1 MNLLI
6 FCLQVSLACLAI
18 HVSIAHQGMIFN
30 WLYAP
35 AKLLLV
41 DWLAKPLFDC
51 MVCMASFWTVFI
63 WTVQVKPVTFELLF
77 AILIVGG
84 LNKLICAFL
93 ERSTDYG
100 C

>member
-1 MNLLI
+1 
-6 FCLQVSLACLAI
+6 
-18 HVSIAHQGMIFN
+18 
-30 WLYAP
+30 
-35 AKLLLV
+35 
-41 DWLAKPLFDC
+41 
-51 MVCMASFWTVFI
+51 MASFWTVFI

-77 AILIVGG
+77 AVLIVGG

>member
-1 MNLLI
+1 MDFI
-6 FCLQVSLACLAI
+6 FCIQVSLACLAI

-30 WLYAP
+30 WLYEP
-35 AKLLLV
+35 AKTLTS

-51 MVCMASFWTVFI
+51 LTCMGSFWT
-63 WTVQVKPVTFELLF
+63 LLF
-77 AILIVGG
+77 WAVYLKPFGFDLLFSILIIVG